1 MATRP
6 LLVLGSKDPSVA
18 ELIAILRAQGHWP
31 SAETPA
37 VFTAEVERQVHD
49 FQMTHLG
56 PNGRPLDSDG
66 AVGDDT
72 WWALANPS
80 GPAQQSGIR
89 TGVPK
94 GLQPK
99 RTKILEVALAEHAKG
114 VKEQPDGSNRGP
126 DVDRYLPDFQRTA
139 QGPAWCCYFYSW
151 VVNEAL
157 GKFPLGKREGSCTG
171 ARELAGSTKLWIPK
185 FQAAEKRRPF
195 PGDAFLMD
203 KGGGHGHIGYVLR
216 VSTDGA
222 QINTVEGNCGNRV
235 KLGLRD
241 VGDPQIAGF
250 IDNVPDEQGTD
261 FERGVVQ
268 APKVGADATR

>member
-1 MATRP
+1 
-6 LLVLGSKDPSVA
+6 LVLGSKDPAVA
-18 ELIAILRAQGHWP
+18 ELLTILRAQGYWP
-31 SAETPA
+31 SAETPSS
-37 VFTAEVERQVHD
+37 FTAEVERHVHD

-56 PNGRPLDSDG
+56 RNGRALDSDG

-72 WWALANPS
+72 WWALTNPS
-80 GPAQQSGIR
+80 GPAQQSSIR

-94 GLQPK
+94 GLQPQ

-114 VKEQPDGSNRGP
+114 VKEEPDGSNRGP
-126 DVDRYLPDFQRTA
+126 DVDRYLPDFMRA
-139 QGPAWCCYFYSW
+139 RPPGPAWCCFFYSW
-151 VVNEAL
+151 VMNAAL
-157 GKFPLGKREGSCTG
+157 GKYPLGKREGGCKA
-171 ARELAGSTKLWIPK
+171 ARELAGNLKLWIPK
-185 FQAAEKRRPF
+185 FQAQAQKRPF

-203 KGGGHGHIGYVLR
+203 KGGDHGHIGLVLR
-216 VSTDGA
+216 VSADGSR
-222 QINTVEGNCGNRV
+222 INTLEGNCGNRV

-250 IDNVPDEQGTD
+250 IDNVPEESSTD